1 MTSIFDVAAYVLD
14 KLGVMTTMKLEKL
27 CYYSQA
33 WSLVWDERRLFP
45 ERFEAWANGPVCPD
59 LYHAHK
65 GMFKITRGDIHGD
78 PSNIDEDGTSTIDAV
93 LNAYGKMG
101 AYQLSE
107 LTHSERPWRDAR
119 GDLPQGAIC
128 NTEITEAAMAEY
140 YGSLTGVLDGEAR
153 YSVPCGAIV
162 IRGRHVYAFGRII
175 YLGAIGRRTRI
186 LGCDSS
192 QRFRFRGFLGLGTLG
207 GVGGRRRGC
216 VVLGCFDTGRGQ
228 ADNQYEDNDASNR
241 GTCEAEDEL
250 PYLHGDCFCGGL
262 QSARLPRGKVRVK
275 RMWGHILP
283 GLRLLRLW
291 RVCTVCGS
299 RLWRGLIG
307 GLPRRWLTARFD
319 RLL

>member
-140 YGSLTGVLDGEAR
+140 YGSLTEIPKDSVNRRIVFCFDCVDLEADCPWSLAHMSDEEHRLLLLKMRDFEKATVGEIISPS
-153 YSVPCGAIV
+153 YQ
-162 IRGRHVYAFGRII
+162 AFTCYPDFTQCPNQTPQDRLAKYYEREGDA
-175 YLGAIGRRTRI
+175 LA
-186 LGCDSS
+186 
-192 QRFRFRGFLGLGTLG
+192 RFRLGGTERLYGFL
-207 GVGGRRRGC
+207 VGNE
-216 VVLGCFDTGRGQ
+216 F
-228 ADNQYEDNDASNR
+228 
-241 GTCEAEDEL
+241 
-250 PYLHGDCFCGGL
+250 
-262 QSARLPRGKVRVK
+262 
-275 RMWGHILP
+275 HILWWDP
-283 GLRLLRLW
+283 NHEVWPSTRKH
-291 RVCTVCGS
+291 T
-299 RLWRGLIG
+299 
-307 GLPRRWLTARFD
+307 
-319 RLL
+319 